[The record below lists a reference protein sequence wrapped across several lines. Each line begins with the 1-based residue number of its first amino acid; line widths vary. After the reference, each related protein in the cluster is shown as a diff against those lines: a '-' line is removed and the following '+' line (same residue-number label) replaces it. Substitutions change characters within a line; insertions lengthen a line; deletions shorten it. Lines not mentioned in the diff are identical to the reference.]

1 MGNIWKYDEQV
12 DMGSTMFYP
21 YIPCLDK
28 ATLEKKQK
36 GMKLGEEI
44 GSKSARL
51 GNSEGKNGSGSIR
64 G

>member
-28 ATLEKKQK
+28 ATLEKNKK
-36 GMKLGEEI
+36 G
-44 GSKSARL
+44 
-51 GNSEGKNGSGSIR
+51 
-64 G
+64 